1 SVRPSS
7 RRVRLLGF
15 FSMMWR
21 RLACWR
27 TSLPVPVFRKRLAVP
42 LWVFIFGMIASSSHG
57 SSRMT
62 RWGLG
67 GADAVRPVVCRCP
80 PGGLSGVLVRD
91 LGALR
96 LRPGLGATV
105 GRHDH
110 GHVAAVLLGA
120 GLDVPGL
127 GDVVRQSLE
136 EPEPELGPRLLTAT
150 EHDRH
155 LDLGALLQ
163 ETDDVPLLGLVV
175 MRVDLGPELLLLDH
189 GLLLVLPGLAL
200 FLRLLVLELAVVH
213 DLGDRRARVRRD
225 LDQVQVGLQGQSKS
239 ILDANDPDLLA
250 PGADE
255 SDFGDTASF
264 VDTCFGADGRSSV
277 DSMLCRDRQR
287 GRASI
292 LEGPLGNRRPLRRK
306 PRRPRGACTRG
317 LSLLTR
323 RRRHLRLT
331 SKATSSKVV
340 TIKLPR
346 CESPSAS
353 DGGRS
358 GSSWTSEPMS

>member
-1 SVRPSS
+1 PVVGHVVGPGGRVDAGDPQLPEVALALATVAVAVGHRVEHLLLGLAVQARALPAVALGGLKYDPTLLLCVDGSLHACHWSILTCRGGHLSVTGSSGMERAQSPRSRLTRGTSASATSVRPSS

-67 GADAVRPVVCRCP
+67 WADAVRPVVCRCP

-91 LGALR
+91 LGALL
-96 LRPGLGATV
+96 LREGLGATV

-163 ETDDVPLLGLVV
+163 ETDDVPLLGLV
-175 MRVDLGPELLLLDH
+175 
-189 GLLLVLPGLAL
+189 
-200 FLRLLVLELAVVH
+200 
-213 DLGDRRARVRRD
+213 
-225 LDQVQVGLQGQSKS
+225 
-239 ILDANDPDLLA
+239 
-250 PGADE
+250 
-255 SDFGDTASF
+255 
-264 VDTCFGADGRSSV
+264 
-277 DSMLCRDRQR
+277 
-287 GRASI
+287 
-292 LEGPLGNRRPLRRK
+292 
-306 PRRPRGACTRG
+306 
-317 LSLLTR
+317 
-323 RRRHLRLT
+323 
-331 SKATSSKVV
+331 
-340 TIKLPR
+340 
-346 CESPSAS
+346 
-353 DGGRS
+353 
-358 GSSWTSEPMS
+358 